1 MFYFNVSNFSC
12 AGSTA
17 GDEMCNLYLMYYTDS
32 DKISSVP
39 KMCVNDRSQSIT
51 RGMPEDSD
59 KPLPPNPR
67 LEQMAKHKINKGD
80 LDQVL
85 TRSERFF

>member
-1 MFYFNVSNFSC
+1 
-12 AGSTA
+12 
-17 GDEMCNLYLMYYTDS
+17 MCNLYLMYYTDS
-32 DKISSVP
+32 EKISSVP

-85 TRSERFF
+85 GKKRKIKICKKIIFQS